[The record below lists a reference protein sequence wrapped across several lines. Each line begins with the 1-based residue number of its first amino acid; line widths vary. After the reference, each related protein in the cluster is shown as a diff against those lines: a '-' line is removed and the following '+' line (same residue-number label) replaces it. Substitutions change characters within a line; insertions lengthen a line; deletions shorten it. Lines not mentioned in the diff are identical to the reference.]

1 MSPTN
6 STETTRIFRMSDDSM
21 APDIPL
27 GAAIG
32 IDSSLEP
39 QAGDFVLASI
49 DGNEVIRQLDHDGIG
64 GLCLNPSNEV
74 YPVVSLDCVPILGV
88 ARQMYVTFR

>member
-1 MSPTN
+1 MSTTN

-21 APDIPL
+21 APDIPP
-27 GAAIG
+27 GAAVG
-32 IDSSLEP
+32 IDSRLDP

-49 DGNEVIRQLDHDGIG
+49 DGNEVIRQLDHDGG
-64 GLCLNPSNEV
+64 GGWCLKPSNEG
-74 YPVVSLDCVPILGV
+74 YPAVPLVCALVLGV

>member
-1 MSPTN
+1 M
-6 STETTRIFRMSDDSM
+6 RIFRVLDDSM

-27 GAAIG
+27 GATVG

-39 QAGDFVLASI
+39 QAGGFVRAGI
-49 DGNEVIRQLDHDGIG
+49 DDNEIIRQLDHDGTG
-64 GLCLNPSNEV
+64 GLCLNPSNEG
-74 YPVVSLDCVPILGV
+74 YPVVSLDYARILGV

>member
-1 MSPTN
+1 MSTTYC
-6 STETTRIFRMSDDSM
+6 TEATRIFRMADDSM

-27 GAAIG
+27 GATVG
-32 IDSSLEP
+32 IDPALEP

-49 DGNEVIRQLDHDGIG
+49 DGNEAIRQLDHDGSG
-64 GLCLNPSNEV
+64 GLCLNPANEV
-74 YPVVSLDCVPILGV
+74 YPVASLNHARILGV